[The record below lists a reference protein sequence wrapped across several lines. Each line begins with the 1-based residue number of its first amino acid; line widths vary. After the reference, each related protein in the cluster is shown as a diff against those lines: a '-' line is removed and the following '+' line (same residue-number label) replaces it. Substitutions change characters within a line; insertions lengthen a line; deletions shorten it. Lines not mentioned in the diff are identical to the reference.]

1 MLPGPSWTSCSPLP
15 SHREQPDRVEPM
27 IRVICVRHGESEWNK
42 AHRLQGQSEVALA
55 ETGIAQARA
64 AGLYVRGQNPAA
76 GYVSPLKRTHATFAE
91 FGLEFEPVE
100 MPGLIEQNL
109 GHWEGM
115 KTAAAKS
122 EYSDLYKAWKKGEG
136 TPPAGEEPS
145 AVVERMT
152 HTFFQVVR
160 GAADLAPTASVDTDY
175 DLRTV
180 VLVSHGTS
188 TKALLEGLGLIDRSN
203 VISLTAAAI
212 SVIDVPLHGGPLSSS
227 LPKGGVEIDGGPEAE
242 AEVIRSLTDEQI
254 RSYAKLRMYNLSPEV
269 LAAVRGGQG
278 DVS

>member
-1 MLPGPSWTSCSPLP
+1 
-15 SHREQPDRVEPM
+15 M
-27 IRVICVRHGESEWNK
+27 IRVICVRHGETEWNK

-76 GYVSPLKRTHATFAE
+76 GYVSPLRRTHATFTE
-91 FGLEFEPVE
+91 FGLDFQPVE
-100 MPGLIEQNL
+100 VPGLIEQNL

-115 KTAAAKS
+115 KTAAAKT
-122 EYSDLYKAWKKGEG
+122 EYAELYKSWKKGEG
-136 TPPAGEEPS
+136 TPPGGEAPG
-145 AVVERMT
+145 AVVERMKT
-152 HTFFQVVR
+152 GFFRIVR
-160 GAADLAPTASVDTDY
+160 SAAELEPTPSVDTDY
-175 DLRTV
+175 ELRTV

-227 LPKGGVEIDGGPEAE
+227 LPKGGVEVEGGPEAE
-242 AEVIRSLTDEQI
+242 AQIIRSMSDEQI
-254 RSYAKLRMYNLSPEV
+254 ASYAKLRMYNLSPEV
-269 LAAVRGGQG
+269 LAGVP
-278 DVS
+278 

>member
-1 MLPGPSWTSCSPLP
+1 M
-15 SHREQPDRVEPM
+15 
-27 IRVICVRHGESEWNK
+27 ICVRHGETEWNK

-55 ETGIAQARA
+55 PSGIDQAKA

-91 FGLEFEPVE
+91 FDLGVEPAE
-100 MPGLIEQNL
+100 RPALIEQNL
-109 GHWEGM
+109 GDWEGM

-122 EYSDLYKAWKKGEG
+122 EYAELYKAWKKGEG
-136 TPPAGEEPS
+136 TPPNGEDPA
-145 AVVERMT
+145 AVVERMRNA
-152 HTFFQVVR
+152 FSEIVR
-160 GAADLAPTASVDTDY
+160 DSAELAPTASVDTDY

-188 TKALLEGLGLIDRSN
+188 TKALLEGLGLIDRSH

-227 LPKGGVEIDGGPEAE
+227 LPQGGAQIEGGPEAE
-242 AEVIRSLTDEQI
+242 AEVIRNLTDEQI
-254 RSYAKLRMYNLSPEV
+254 ADYAKLRMYNLSPEV
-269 LAAVRGGQG
+269 LAAVRG
-278 DVS
+278 